1 MHLVYSSDWRNIIW
15 AGAVALGLAGTAA
28 CGDDGGASPDAGMP
42 DAAMP
47 DAGATCTGPNGPCV
61 EVAPGADDQTA
72 VQTALIEAQPGDI
85 ILFRAGTYTFD
96 RALSLDVEDVTLR
109 GEGQDSTIFSFAGQ
123 TQGAQGLL
131 VTAGGFTI
139 EDLAIE
145 DTAGDGLKIE
155 GGDGVIIRRVR
166 VEWTGGPS
174 ADNGAYGLYPV
185 QCSNVL
191 IEGSVVKAASDAGI
205 YVGQSDT
212 IVVRDN
218 VVEDNVAG
226 IEIENSSNADVHG
239 NTAMNNTGGLLIF
252 NLPGLPVQGGA
263 VTRAFDNVIAGNNT
277 DNFAP
282 PGNIV
287 GLVPRGTGVLIMAG
301 HQIELFDNEI
311 RDNETANLAI
321 LSYLATGI
329 PIEDTA
335 YDPYADTIYVHGNT
349 FAGGGDNADA
359 PAGSLG
365 EAVVGALA
373 TIMDPPIVVPD
384 IIFFGFINPDKAA
397 AGDPTVLAPEY
408 NLCIQLNGDADF
420 ANLDAPNGFAA
431 VSTDMTPHDCEH
443 AALPAVTLPGE

>member
-1 MHLVYSSDWRNIIW
+1 MHLVSSSVWRHIIW
-15 AGAVALGLAGTAA
+15 AGAIALGLAGTTA
-28 CGDDGGASPDAGMP
+28 CGDGETTPDAGV
-42 DAAMP
+42 DAAA
-47 DAGATCTGPNGPCV
+47 DAGAACTGPNGPCI

-96 RALSLDVEDVTLR
+96 RALSLDVDDVTIR
-109 GEGQDSTIFSFAGQ
+109 GEGMDMTIFSFAGQ

-155 GGDGVIIRRVR
+155 GGDGVTIRRVR

-191 IEGSVVKAASDAGI
+191 IEDSVVKGASDAGI

-212 IVVRDN
+212 IVIRGN
-218 VVEDNVAG
+218 VAQNNVAG
-226 IEIENSSNADVHG
+226 IEIENSSNADVHD

-252 NLPGLPVQGGA
+252 NLPGLPVQNGA
-263 VTRAFDNVIAGNNT
+263 VTRAFDNVIAENNT
-277 DNFAP
+277 ANFAP

-301 HQIELFDNEI
+301 HQIELFGNEI

-321 LSYLATGI
+321 MSYLVTQI
-329 PIEDTA
+329 PIDDPA
-335 YDPYADTIYVHGNT
+335 YDPYVDTIHVHDNVFT
-349 FAGGGDNADA
+349 GGGDNADA

-365 EAVVGALA
+365 EAVVGALS
-373 TIMDPPIVVPD
+373 TIMDQPIVVPD
-384 IIFFGFINPDKAA
+384 IIFFGFVNPDKAA
-397 AGDPTVLAPEY
+397 VGDPAVLAPEY
-408 NLCIQLNGDADF
+408 NLCIRLNGDANF
-420 ANLDAPNGFAA
+420 ANLDAPGSFAA
-431 VSTDMTPHDCEH
+431 VSTDVAPHDCEH
-443 AALPAVTLPGE
+443 PALPAVTLPGA